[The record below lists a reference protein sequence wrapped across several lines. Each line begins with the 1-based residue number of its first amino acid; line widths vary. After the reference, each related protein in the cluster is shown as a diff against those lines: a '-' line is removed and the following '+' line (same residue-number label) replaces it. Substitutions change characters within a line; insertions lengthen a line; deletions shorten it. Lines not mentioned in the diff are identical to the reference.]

1 MSRKKSL
8 EIEVETK
15 VLKWALDSSGWKEED
30 IVKKLKISPKTF
42 SNWLSGEANPTI
54 TKLENLASLIKRPFA
69 VFFLSEPPLEKP
81 MPKDFRMLPNKE
93 GEFDKKTMLAIRRAR
108 RLQRI
113 SKELSENI
121 HTGIKPDV
129 EIYKISDLP
138 KNIAE
143 KFREYFSL
151 NEESEKRF
159 KTAYDVYNYLRE
171 RIEDKNI
178 FVFQI
183 SMPLEDARGF
193 TLVDDTPSIIV
204 VNSGD
209 IIEARIFSLLHE
221 FGHVLVRESGVSIP
235 ENALIV
241 KRIDEVE
248 KWCNDFASFLLLPE
262 NKARL
267 IFSENKNS
275 LTDTNTLNKLSRKFK
290 VSKAML
296 LYNMS
301 KLNFISNAQYD
312 AVLERY
318 KPEIFPTK
326 EKKEKKSGFAART
339 ADKKCIDERGQRFV
353 SLVAGNVEKGY
364 ITHSD
369 ALDYLSIKTRNFDK
383 VTKKAKK

>member
-1 MSRKKSL
+1 MTRKKSL
-8 EIEVETK
+8 EIEVEPN
-15 VLKWALDSSGWKEED
+15 VLKWAINSSGWKEED
-30 IVKKLKISPKTF
+30 IIKRLNISSNTF
-42 SNWLSGEANPTI
+42 SNWLTGEVKPTI
-54 TKLENLASLIKRPFA
+54 TKLENLANIIKRPFA

-81 MPKDFRMLPNKE
+81 MPNDYRMLPNKK
-93 GEFDKKTMLAIRRAR
+93 GEFDKKTILAIRRAR
-108 RLQRI
+108 RLQGV
-113 SKELSENI
+113 SKELSENL
-121 HTGIKPDV
+121 HSGVKPDV
-129 EIYKISDLP
+129 ETHKISESV
-138 KNIAE
+138 KSIAE
-143 KFREYFSL
+143 KYRNIFNL
-151 NEESEKRF
+151 NEETEKRF
-159 KTAYDVYNYLRE
+159 KTPYDIYNHLRE

-183 SMPLEDARGF
+183 SLPLEDARGF
-193 TLVDDTPSIIV
+193 TLVDDAPAIIV

-221 FGHVLVRESGVSIP
+221 FGHILVRESGVSIP

-241 KRIDEVE
+241 KRIDVVE
-248 KWCNDFASFLLLPE
+248 KWCNDFASSVLLPE
-262 NKARL
+262 NKAIS
-267 IFSENKNS
+267 IFSDNKES
-275 LTDTNTLNKLSRKFK
+275 LTDPNTLNKLSRKLK

-301 KLNFISNAQYD
+301 KLNFISHTQHE

-326 EKKEKKSGFAART
+326 EKKEKKGGFAART

-383 VTKKAKK
+383 VTRKAKK